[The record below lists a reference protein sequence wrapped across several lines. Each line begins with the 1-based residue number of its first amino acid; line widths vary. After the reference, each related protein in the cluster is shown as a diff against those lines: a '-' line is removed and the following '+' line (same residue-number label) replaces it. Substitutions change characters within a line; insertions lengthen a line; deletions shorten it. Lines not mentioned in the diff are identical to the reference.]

1 MFIHC
6 DFDIPNHVHLNLH
19 IIHMFYYRRKL
30 YIAEIL
36 IVIMCMIVKTVSGT
50 KEDMQINLNIF
61 SSSYLRR

>member
-1 MFIHC
+1 
-6 DFDIPNHVHLNLH
+6 
-19 IIHMFYYRRKL
+19 MFYYRRKL

-50 KEDMQINLNIF
+50 KENMQIYLNIF